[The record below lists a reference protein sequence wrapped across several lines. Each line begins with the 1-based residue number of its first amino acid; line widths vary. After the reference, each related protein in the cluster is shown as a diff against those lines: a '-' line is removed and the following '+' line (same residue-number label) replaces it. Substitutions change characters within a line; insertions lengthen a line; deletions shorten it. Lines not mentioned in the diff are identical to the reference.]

1 MYIYCFPL
9 QVKLWITFNEPWIV
23 AWLGYG
29 VNSFAPGKYGP
40 GTNTYIVGHNLI
52 LAHAKAYR
60 LYESKY
66 KSTNKGTVCFM
77 FILGWFM
84 VYGV

>member
-40 GTNTYIVGHNLI
+40 GTNT
-52 LAHAKAYR
+52 
-60 LYESKY
+60 
-66 KSTNKGTVCFM
+66 
-77 FILGWFM
+77 
-84 VYGV
+84 